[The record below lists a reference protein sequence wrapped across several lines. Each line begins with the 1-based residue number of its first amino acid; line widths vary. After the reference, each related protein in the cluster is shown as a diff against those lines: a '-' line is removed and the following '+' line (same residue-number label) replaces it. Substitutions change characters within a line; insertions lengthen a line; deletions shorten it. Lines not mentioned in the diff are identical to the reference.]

1 MQEKVWSKQ
10 LDTGVWISAER
21 IEDINVE
28 VTGIQMAFQ
37 LGENHGSE
45 NK

>member
-10 LDTGVWISAER
+10 LAIGVWVSGAR

-28 VTGIQMAFQ
+28 VTGIQMAFK
-37 LGENHGSE
+37 LGENHGRE